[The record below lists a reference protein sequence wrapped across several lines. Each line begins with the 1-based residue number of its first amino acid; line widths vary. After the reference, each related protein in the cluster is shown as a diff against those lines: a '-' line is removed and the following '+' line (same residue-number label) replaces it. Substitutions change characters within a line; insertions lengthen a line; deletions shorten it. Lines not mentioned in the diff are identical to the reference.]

1 MASTFEGTIDVHAP
15 AAVVFGLWADAGSW
29 AQWDPDVKAASR
41 AGPFEAGAVG
51 TITPR
56 EGPTMTIH
64 ITRVVPNVAF
74 DAEARLPGCRM
85 TFVHEMA
92 PAGTAMRVTHRVQ
105 FSGPLAFVFR
115 ALIGPSLVRGI
126 PGTMAGLKAAA
137 EAASPPRN
145 PPASA

>member
-15 AAVVFGLWADAGSW
+15 APVVFGLWADAGSW
-29 AQWDPDVKAASR
+29 AQWDPDVKAATR
-41 AGPFEAGAVG
+41 DGPFVAGAVG

-85 TFVHEMA
+85 TFEHDMTSV
-92 PAGTAMRVTHRVQ
+92 GNVMRVTHRVL
-105 FSGPLAFVFR
+105 FRGPLAFVFR

-137 EAASPPRN
+137 EAASLPKS
-145 PPASA
+145 PPAGA